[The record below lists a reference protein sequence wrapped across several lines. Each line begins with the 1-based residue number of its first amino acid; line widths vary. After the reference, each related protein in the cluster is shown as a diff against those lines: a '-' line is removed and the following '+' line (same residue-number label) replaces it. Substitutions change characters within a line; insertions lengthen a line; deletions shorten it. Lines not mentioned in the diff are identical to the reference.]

1 MADVIMYTSATCPY
15 CTRAKTLLAQ
25 KNVAYKEIRVDEDP
39 AQRDIMIEKSGR
51 RTVPQIFINGTPVGG
66 SDDLY
71 ALNKSGEL
79 DKLLEG

>member
-25 KNVAYKEIRVDEDP
+25 KNVAYKEIRIDEDP